1 MCEAQMTPETVTY
14 SVCNTPT
21 AAQRRRLVDLLRQVQ
36 ARRLT
41 LRPARRLTLCYRKVS
56 APDE

>member
-1 MCEAQMTPETVTY
+1 MPPICADA
-14 SVCNTPT
+14 PT

-41 LRPARRLTLCYRKVS
+41 LRPARRLTLCYRKERN
-56 APDE
+56 DCD

>member
-1 MCEAQMTPETVTY
+1 MTPKTATY
-14 SVCNTPT
+14 RECNTPT